1 MQPLLP
7 PEDPTGPMLW
17 QTLTGSH
24 AFRTA
29 SGRLKNNVGRVG
41 HAAHICC
48 EGGRWKADRRL
59 LFEDVGTRL
68 DKGASDAEEK
78 QWQQFASAF
87 DTF

>member
-7 PEDPTGPMLW
+7 PEAPTGPIFW
-17 QTLTGSH
+17 QTLTGSR
-24 AFRTA
+24 AFPTA
-29 SGRLKNNVGRVG
+29 SIHFKNNVGRVG

-48 EGGRWKADRRL
+48 EGGRWKANRRL
-59 LFEDVGTRL
+59 LFEVMGTIL

-78 QWQQFASAF
+78 QWKQFASTF